1 MSIHC
6 VEIIHRSTAT
16 SRQIR
21 DILDHDD
28 QHRYLAIA
36 YLLLWDVSRLLT
48 EDLHAIV
55 SVLSIFI
62 IQKFRRSPHT
72 LQEYLEEVI
81 ETAPRLTRGVVYYL
95 REVQRGDITLL
106 LRRNGLRVRMQ
117 DFAREE

>member
-1 MSIHC
+1 M
-6 VEIIHRSTAT
+6 EIINRSTAT
-16 SRQIR
+16 SQQV
-21 DILDHDD
+21 LDLLNYNDR
-28 QHRYLAIA
+28 HRLYATA

-95 REVQRGDITLL
+95 REVQSDDITLL
-106 LRRNGLRVRMQ
+106 LRRNGRRVRMQ